1 MTIRGKLRAGFGL
14 VIALLAI
21 LTAFVLSRNLAVERN
36 FEGLTNDTILAHQRL
51 NDATLASARMVEES
65 GTLVRRLLTR
75 HRNLVA
81 DRLANGNA
89 AAAVD
94 TAAVMAALP
103 SGDPA
108 WARSAVTEEQA
119 QIDRAIE
126 DFSRHEAIYDG
137 SNAERYGDAE
147 QLSERLLALAKELR
161 DKSGR
166 FIGLIDARADLD
178 AFIALQDQMSE
189 TASEFASSL
198 RAGMGKERAE
208 LRQRTVAT
216 EDLIEDS
223 TVYLLA
229 FALLALLAAAV
240 VSHVI
245 GQQISRPVGRLREAA
260 MRVGGGDFG
269 AAEGLQDI
277 KARDEIGDLASSFR
291 RMVAD
296 LQEARDS
303 EARQQ
308 RLAALGQVAG
318 SVSHELRN
326 PLATIE
332 NSVEIIRERVAD
344 KNLGIDRALDRLKRG
359 IERCKVIISEVLEF
373 SATRQ
378 LDREATAIDDWLGEM
393 LDEHGTPPAV
403 TIDRAFAAAATVM
416 LDRTRFR
423 QVLVNLVDNAVQAMT
438 DAAWAAEAQRRPVI
452 VVRTEAAGPH
462 LRLTVADNGPGI
474 PEDKLA
480 KIFEP
485 LFTTKAKGI
494 GLGLPTVRNLVEQHG
509 GTIAAESKVGEGT
522 TFTIWLPRMPASPAA
537 AAAGLPASAAA

>member
-36 FEGLTNDTILAHQRL
+36 FEGLSNDTILAHQRL

-103 SGDPA
+103 SGDLA

-474 PEDKLA
+474 PEDRLA